1 MKILLLILTFFHGVL
16 FAASP
21 LSEEIEFRLEPSF
34 SDGTLICLRRA
45 QDGKVFG
52 AVYRLP
58 VVTDGGTENHS
69 RPREV
74 LLKEVPV
81 LADDFRA
88 IAEAIESLQSE
99 AEKSDAV
106 GVDGTSWIFRRK
118 AGGRL
123 IELSFWS
130 PEIRKGTHAYAL
142 GARIMAIA
150 QLKDVL
156 PKESDDPHGD
166 IPTVVPINEFKQPKP
181 PNQALQHNDPSCHV
195 PCLRTYRASR
205 GRG

>member
-1 MKILLLILTFFHGVL
+1 MKILLLVLTIFQGAL

-21 LSEEIEFRLEPSF
+21 LSEEIVFRFEPSF
-34 SDGTLICLRRA
+34 SDGTLVCLRRA
-45 QDGKVFG
+45 QDGKVLG

-58 VVTDGGTENHS
+58 VVTDAGTENHS
-69 RPREV
+69 GSRAVR
-74 LLKEVPV
+74 LKEVNV
-81 LADDFRA
+81 SADDFRA
-88 IAEAIESLQSE
+88 IAGTIESLQSE

-118 AGGRL
+118 AGGSL

-130 PEIRKGTHAYAL
+130 PEIRKGTRAYAL
-142 GARIMAIA
+142 GARIMAIV

-166 IPTVVPINEFKQPKP
+166 IPTEVPINEFKQPNP

-195 PCLRTYRASR
+195 SCLRTPRASQ